1 MYTKTMGK
9 DEQKIQNER
18 SFEKQDLR
26 NKNVS
31 NVIAHIA
38 II

>member
-1 MYTKTMGK
+1 MYTKTAGK

-18 SFEKQDLR
+18 SFEKQDLQ
-26 NKNVS
+26 NNNVS
-31 NVIAHIA
+31 NVIAYIA